1 MPAVRVQG
9 LKWKCGRVWLNALDL
24 KSSEGK
30 TSVGSNPTASAVASK
45 LPSRGATVFT
55 KTYKNK
61 RKNGE

>member
-1 MPAVRVQG
+1 MPPVRVQG

-30 TSVGSNPTASAVASK
+30 TSVGSNPTAVASK

-61 RKNGE
+61 RENGE